1 MIISRNNVKSSFMF
15 ETIAFHV
22 AGRVRRVAA
31 MCAACL
37 AAPVVMAA
45 PQPPVHEIDIADYR
59 AYLDDDHPARQG
71 MHAFARAVESAS
83 NGGLRVRVR
92 SDGLPGDPERQLA
105 ALRAGGAGAPALM
118 LVAGTG
124 LAAMAP
130 AFTLLDLP
138 FLVRD
143 EAHADRLLDGP
154 FGDALLA
161 RLAPPHVAGEG
172 LVGLAWWENGLR
184 HITSAGAPLRHAAD
198 LRGLALR
205 VIDEPVFVEGAR
217 AMGAA
222 PHPLPFDALYEALRA
237 RRVAAQDNFI
247 SQIVAGRLYEVQS
260 ALTLTGHSYGA
271 LVLVANP
278 TAWRALDPD
287 QRRIVRLAAL
297 EAAQVQR
304 RLAREEAVRGRALL
318 AQRGMVVH
326 ALAPAELERLRTL
339 TGALRASY
347 FSRHE
352 PALWRL
358 YQQQDGIR

>member
-1 MIISRNNVKSSFMF
+1 MF
-15 ETIAFHV
+15 ETILTCV
-22 AGRVRRVAA
+22 AGLVRRAVP
-31 MCAACL
+31 MLAACFS
-37 AAPVVMAA
+37 APALMAA
-45 PQPPVHEIDIADYR
+45 PQAPVREIDIADYR

-71 MHAFARAVESAS
+71 MHAFARAVASAS

-92 SDGLPGDPERQLA
+92 SDALPGAPERQLA
-105 ALRAGGAGAPALM
+105 ALRAGGADAPALM

-130 AFTLLDLP
+130 AFALLDLP

-143 EAHADRLLDGP
+143 EAHADRLFDGP

-161 RLAPPHVAGEG
+161 RLAPPHVPDDG
-172 LVGLAWWENGLR
+172 LVGLAWWENGFR
-184 HITSAGAPLRHAAD
+184 HITSAEAPLRRAAD

-217 AMGAA
+217 AMGAV
-222 PHPLPFDALYEALRA
+222 PHPLPFGALYEALGA
-237 RRVAAQDNFI
+237 RRVAAQDNFM
-247 SQIVAGRLYEVQS
+247 SQILAGRLYEVQS

-278 TAWRALDPD
+278 AAWRALDPA

-297 EAAQVQR
+297 ESAQLQR
-304 RLAREEAVRGRALL
+304 RLARKEAVRARALL
-318 AQRGMVVH
+318 AQRGLAVH
-326 ALAPAELERLRTL
+326 ALVPAELERLRAL
-339 TGALRASY
+339 TGPLRTSY

-358 YQQQDGIR
+358 YQQQDGPR